1 VKKVAVNRPDFSRKT
16 KSQKKSNVP
25 SLGNMLKAR
34 LEKKSAPKALR
45 SKSKKKGLTP
55 FKACLYLLLIGL
67 LFLESGWPPGSG
79 VKEVSAQTNN
89 ESEETPPLPERRE
102 ERTTILG
109 NVGMTSEQMKKVAEN
124 ILFVANSM
132 TDEFY
137 VADGLTLSMYILRYL
152 AEIGE
157 YEISYKDI
165 MVLVNAFEKLSGR
178 SVGDDVLR
186 VLEQVR
192 KIRFGKKNGNYFSQ
206 FFAKNPA
213 RGIVINIDEPGS
225 DPDGSLKRI
234 DKVTILEGSVLS
246 FNEIDSASEKKHVR
260 DFIKTPIKI
269 LGVIEA
275 VVDALYQIHPAIIDT
290 IDDYLEWSEFPA
302 PPMMIDMQGISVDVE
317 TSTLFG
323 DINFKFS
330 RAYAFPAM
338 KNNQGNVPT
347 FVLDGKAKL
356 LRLKVSVDQ

>member
-1 VKKVAVNRPDFSRKT
+1 MAVNRPDFSNKKKTLELPKVVKETTPRTKVVKT
-16 KSQKKSNVP
+16 KK
-25 SLGNMLKAR
+25 R
-34 LEKKSAPKALR
+34 
-45 SKSKKKGLTP
+45 GLTP
-55 FKACLYLLLIGL
+55 LRGFLYLLLMGL
-67 LFLESGWPPGSG
+67 LFLESGWPPGFG
-79 VKEVSAQTNN
+79 PEKVSAQTNN
-89 ESEETPPLPERRE
+89 DVREEETPPLPERRG

-109 NVGMTSEQMKKVAEN
+109 SVGMTSEQMKKVAEN
-124 ILFVANSM
+124 ILFVANAM

-178 SVGDDVLR
+178 SVGEDVLG

-192 KIRFGKKNGNYFSQ
+192 KIRFGKKDGQYFSQ

-213 RGIVINIDEPGS
+213 RGIIINIDEPGS
-225 DPDGSLKRI
+225 DPNGSLKRI
-234 DKVTILEGSVLS
+234 DKVTVLDGSVLS
-246 FNEIDSASEKKHVR
+246 FNEVDTESEKKHVR
-260 DFIKTPIKI
+260 EFIKTPIKI

-275 VVDALYQIHPAIIDT
+275 IVNALYQIHPGIIDT
-290 IDDYLEWSEFPA
+290 VDDYLQWTEYPA

-317 TSTLFG
+317 TTTLFG
-323 DINFKFS
+323 DINFKFN

-338 KNNQGNVPT
+338 KNAQGNVPT

>member
-1 VKKVAVNRPDFSRKT
+1 MAVNRPNFSRQEKP
-16 KSQKKSNVP
+16 KKER
-25 SLGNMLKAR
+25 SLKIKL
-34 LEKKSAPKALR
+34 PKLSLPKR
-45 SKSKKKGLTP
+45 KKKKLSP
-55 FKACLYLLLIGL
+55 FRAFLYLLLIGL
-67 LFLESGWPPGSG
+67 LFLESGWPPRLGPG
-79 VKEVSAQTNN
+79 KVSAQTNN
-89 ESEETPPLPERRE
+89 ERSEDDNPPLPERRE

-124 ILFVANSM
+124 ILFVANAM

-178 SVGDDVLR
+178 SVGEEVLTI
-186 VLEQVR
+186 LEQVR
-192 KIRFGKKNGNYFSQ
+192 KIRFGKKDGNYFSQ

-213 RGIVINIDEPGS
+213 RGIIINIDEPGT
-225 DPDGSLKRI
+225 DPNGSLKRI
-234 DKVTILEGSVLS
+234 DKVTIVEGSTLS
-246 FNEIDSASEKKHVR
+246 FNEVDTASEKKHVR
-260 DFIKTPIKI
+260 EFIKTPIKI

-275 VVDALYQIHPAIIDT
+275 IVDALYQVHPAIIDT
-290 IDDYLEWSEFPA
+290 VDDYLEWSEYPA
-302 PPMMIDMQGISVDVE
+302 PPMMIDMQGISIDVE

-323 DINFKFS
+323 DINFKFN

-338 KNNQGNVPT
+338 KNTQGNVPT